1 MRIDEDEA
9 AHMSGPARQRRR
21 FLFSFA
27 GGAGHFHPLAPLA
40 RALRQAGHELAFA
53 VGPGMLPRVE
63 AAGFAAFPLGG
74 ALADDPEYQQHQ
86 AHLRSMPSGL
96 DAELLTYTRVFC
108 GIAPRLRTPEL
119 VAIARAWQPDMLI
132 RDAAEYGVV
141 IAAEHLGLPHAVVA
155 FAAALRTMT
164 IFEREAAAQLDPIRQ
179 AWGLAPDPTL
189 AALYRYLSLAY
200 APPSFALRD
209 VGPVVGQ
216 QTVEPA
222 GAIPP
227 TTHFIR
233 PHIFD
238 NADDE
243 YLPDWVADLP
253 ARPTIYATLGTE
265 LAHEPEFYPSVLR
278 TIIAGLRDAPVNL
291 IVTIGRENDPADFG
305 PQPSNVRIERYIP
318 QSLLLPH
325 CDLMVMHAGSN
336 SLLAALDIGLPLV
349 VVPLIADQFFNAH
362 VLHEMRLGLVVPH
375 AQLTPTSVRAAVDEV
390 LANPLYR
397 ENVRRLQAEMHALP
411 DQRHAVELIEQVAAE
426 RAPILGAG

>member
-1 MRIDEDEA
+1 L
-9 AHMSGPARQRRR
+9 
-21 FLFSFA
+21 LFSFS

-40 RALRQAGHELAFA
+40 RALRQAGHEVAFA
-53 VGPGMLPRVE
+53 AGLGMRPRVE
-63 AAGFAAFPLGG
+63 SAGFAVFPLGG
-74 ALADDPEYQQHQ
+74 TLADNPEYEQHQ
-86 AHLRSMPSGL
+86 ALLRSMPSGL
-96 DAELLTYTRVFC
+96 DAELLTYNRVFC

-132 RDAAEYGVV
+132 RDAADYGAV

-164 IFEREAAAQLDPIRQ
+164 IFEREAAAQLDPVRQ

-189 AALYRYLSLAY
+189 ASLYRYLSLAY

-209 VGPVVGQ
+209 VSPALGK

-222 GAIPP
+222 PIGAIPP

-243 YLPDWVADLP
+243 RLPDWVAGLP

-265 LAHEPEFYPSVLR
+265 LSHEPEFYPSVLQ
-278 TIIAGLRDAPVNL
+278 TIIAGLRDTPVNL
-291 IVTIGRENDPADFG
+291 IVTVGRENDPADFG
-305 PQPSNVRIERYIP
+305 PQPGNVRIERYIP

-336 SLLAALDIGLPLV
+336 SLLAALDIGLPMV

-362 VLHEMRLGLVVPH
+362 VLRELRLGLVVPH
-375 AQLTPTSVRAAVDEV
+375 AQLTLASVRAAVDEV

-397 ENVRRLQAEMHALP
+397 ENVRRLQAEMHTLP
-411 DQRHAVELIEQVAAE
+411 NEQHAVELIQQVAAE
-426 RAPILGAG
+426 RAPIPGAG